1 MPKTKPT
8 SKAADATASRFISPH
23 HRRRME
29 IRRLVAKAPIT
40 VRPSL
45 MHLLAHVE
53 LAVEESARP
62 GSGRI
67 EILERENEAL
77 RARVQKSEER
87 CTALSELCGIAEE
100 RQRRQ
105 ESLAEKL
112 IARIDALESRLQTN
126 ATVEALQR
134 LERSAEKGD
143 DSLRQRIVELRSSID
158 DNIHRVASEL
168 TGRIRKVEIANVELS
183 TKIMAA
189 SMAAAADDVISLTA
203 QQPSQPLQPPQQPPA
218 GKTDEQQDDD
228 AQELKVKKSIAFQV
242 ETQVSRATGILAD
255 AAVKVK
261 TRVDKIRAHIKR
273 VDAHNL
279 SVQRGLSAEVG
290 ALINKVEILEQQFL
304 HFKECDAIG
313 QGRVSGDVEILRD
326 ELAAMRRRM
335 VYGED

>member
-1 MPKTKPT
+1 M
-8 SKAADATASRFISPH
+8 
-23 HRRRME
+23 
-29 IRRLVAKAPIT
+29 
-40 VRPSL
+40 
-45 MHLLAHVE
+45 
-53 LAVEESARP
+53 
-62 GSGRI
+62 
-67 EILERENEAL
+67 
-77 RARVQKSEER
+77 
-87 CTALSELCGIAEE
+87 
-100 RQRRQ
+100 
-105 ESLAEKL
+105 
-112 IARIDALESRLQTN
+112 
-126 ATVEALQR
+126 
-134 LERSAEKGD
+134 
-143 DSLRQRIVELRSSID
+143 
-158 DNIHRVASEL
+158 
-168 TGRIRKVEIANVELS
+168 
-183 TKIMAA
+183 
-189 SMAAAADDVISLTA
+189 ISLTA

-304 HFKECDAIG
+304 HFKEYDAIG